1 MAQSPR
7 LLAGPLPSYV
17 PFSKF
22 QSLSVLQGPHLQ
34 MGQRQQVCGSRFQ
47 APCTSG
53 LCDPRAHGD
62 IGPLVSKS
70 FICQSGKE
78 APSVALVLGRSPLW
92 AAFSAVPS
100 WEGKEQGCALDG

>member
-7 LLAGPLPSYV
+7 LLAGPLPSCV

-22 QSLSVLQGPHLQ
+22 QSLSVLRGPHLQ

-53 LCDPRAHGD
+53 HCGPMAHGD
-62 IGPLVSKS
+62 ICPLACES

-78 APSVALVLGRSPLW
+78 APSVALVLGRNPLW
-92 AAFSAVPS
+92 AAFGAVPS
-100 WEGKEQGCALDG
+100 CEGKGQGRALDG